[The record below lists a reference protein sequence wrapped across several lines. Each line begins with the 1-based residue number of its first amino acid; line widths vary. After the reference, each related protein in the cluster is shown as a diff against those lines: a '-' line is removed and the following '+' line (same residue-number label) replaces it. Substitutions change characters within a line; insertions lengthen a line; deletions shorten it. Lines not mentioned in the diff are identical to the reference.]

1 MYLKACPGYKGKI
14 YLSFVQG
21 YRDENG
27 KVKQKTIEKLGYLE
41 DLKKLYNDPI
51 QHFKEIAKQ
60 KSNEEVTE
68 ITIKNINTQKINKDC
83 IQKNLGYCILK
94 SIYKELKI
102 DSFLNS
108 KQKNLNIDYKLD
120 DVFSLLIFS
129 RILYPASK
137 KETYENKNIYFDKFD
152 FSEDD
157 MYRSLT
163 YLKSYKEEIEL
174 LTWNNTKEK
183 YNRDTSKT
191 FYDCTNY
198 YFEIEYNDNDEYELN
213 DDGSIKLDKNGNKI
227 LKKKGYRKRGPE
239 KNHRPDPII
248 EMGLLMDA
256 SGIPIAYNLFSGN
269 ESEKLSLCPEIKR
282 LKNKFNFG
290 RTIVVADRGLN
301 CSDNIIEISGTSME
315 MSKNKNGY
323 VYGQSVRGADSE
335 FKEWVLKKDEYI
347 TDIIED
353 EPENKKIKFIH
364 KSRIY
369 PKKMYVTR
377 DDKGLTKNGNKR
389 KEWIT
394 VDQKQMVYFS
404 QKYAD
409 KQKHDR
415 DMMIEKA
422 KDLINNPHKY
432 NKATSYGAANYV
444 KNLKFIKATGEIADT
459 SNLIFDEEKQREEE
473 KYDGYYSIVTSEEN
487 LSDIEIRNIY
497 RGLARIEN
505 TFKVTKSTLE
515 SRPVYVWTP
524 EHIEA
529 HFLTCFV
536 SLVIIRLLEEKLG
549 RKFSPDKIINSLK
562 NYTSSN
568 IEHDIYLQ
576 NNYDDIIEK
585 INELYN
591 LDLDKKYRTLS
602 EIKKILN
609 LSK

>member
-1 MYLKACPGYKGKI
+1 MYLKACPGYQGKI

-41 DLKKLYNDPI
+41 DLKKLYDDPI

-60 KSNEEVTE
+60 KRNEEVTE
-68 ITIKNINTQKINKDC
+68 ITIKNINTQKINKSC

-108 KQKNLNIDYKLD
+108 KQKNLNIDYKLND
-120 DVFSLLIFS
+120 IFSLLVFS
-129 RILYPASK
+129 RILYPSSK
-137 KETYENKNIYFDKFD
+137 KETYKNKNIYFDKFD

-157 MYRSLT
+157 MYRALT

-174 LTWNNTKEK
+174 LLWNNTKEK
-183 YNRDTSKT
+183 YNRDTNKT

-198 YFEIEYNDNDEYELN
+198 YFEIEYNDDDEYEL
-213 DDGSIKLDKNGNKI
+213 DDNGSIKLDKNGNKI
-227 LKKKGYRKRGPE
+227 VKKKGYRKRGPE
-239 KNHRPDPII
+239 KNKRPDPII
-248 EMGLLMDA
+248 EMGLLMDS

-269 ESEKLSLCPEIKR
+269 ESEKLSLVPEIKR

-301 CSDNIIEISGTSME
+301 CSDNIIEIAGTSLE
-315 MSKNKNGY
+315 MSLNKNGY

-353 EPENKKIKFIH
+353 ENEKIKFIH

-369 PKKMYVTR
+369 PKKMYITR
-377 DDKGLTKNGNKR
+377 DDKGLTKSGNKIR
-389 KEWIT
+389 EWIE

-432 NKATSYGAANYV
+432 NKATSYGAASYV
-444 KNLKFIKATGEIADT
+444 KNLKFIKSTGEIADT
-459 SNLIFDEEKQREEE
+459 SNLIFDEEKQKEEE

-536 SLVIIRLLEEKLG
+536 SLIIIRLLEEKLG

-562 NYTSSN
+562 KYTSSN

>member
-1 MYLKACPGYKGKI
+1 MFLRKSISNGKI

-27 KVKQKTIEKLGYLE
+27 KVKQKTIEKLGYLD
-41 DLKKLYNDPI
+41 DLKKIHSDPI
-51 QHFKEIAKQ
+51 AHFKEIAKQ
-60 KSNEEVTE
+60 KSSKE
-68 ITIKNINTQKINKDC
+68 ITKLVIKNINTKIIDKNT
-83 IQKNLGYCILK
+83 IQKNLGYSILK
-94 SIYKELKI
+94 NIYNELDI
-102 DSFLNS
+102 STLLNS
-108 KQKNLNIDYKLD
+108 KQKNLKINYKLN
-120 DVFSLLIFS
+120 DVFSLLVFS

-137 KETYENKNIYFDKFD
+137 KETYENRNIYFDKYN

-157 MYRSLT
+157 MYRALT
-163 YLKSYKEEIEL
+163 YLKDYKEEIEL
-174 LTWNNTKEK
+174 LLWNNTKEK
-183 YNRDTSKT
+183 YKRDSSKT

-198 YFEIEYNDNDEYELN
+198 YFEIEYNDEDEYELN
-213 DDGSIKLDKNGNKI
+213 DDNSIKLDKDGNKI
-227 LKKKGYRKRGPE
+227 IKKKSYRKRGPE
-239 KNHRPDPII
+239 KNKRPDPII

-256 SGIPIAYNLFSGN
+256 SGIPIAYNLFPGN
-269 ESEKLSLCPEIKR
+269 ESEKLSLTPEIKR
-282 LKNKFNFG
+282 LKNKFKFE

-301 CSDNIIEISGTSME
+301 CSDNIIDIAGTSLE

-323 VYGQSVRGADSE
+323 VYGQSVRGADAE
-335 FKEWVLKKDEYI
+335 FKEWVLKKDEYK
-347 TDIIED
+347 TDIIKD
-353 EPENKKIKFIH
+353 EIENEEIKFMH

-369 PKKMYVTR
+369 PKKMYITR
-377 DDKGLTKNGNKR
+377 DDKGLTKSGNK
-389 KEWIT
+389 KKQWIE

-444 KNLKFIKATGEIADT
+444 KNLKFIKSTGEIADT
-459 SNLIFDEEKQREEE
+459 TNLIFNEEKINEEE
-473 KYDGYYSIVTSEEN
+473 KYDGYYSIVTSEEH

-536 SLVIIRLLEEKLG
+536 SLVILRLLEEKLE
-549 RKFSPDKIINSLK
+549 RKFSTDKIVNSLK

-576 NNYDDIIEK
+576 NNYDDIIENIDK
-585 INELYN
+585 IYN
-591 LDLDKKYRTLS
+591 LNLNKKYRTLT

-609 LSK
+609 L

>member
-14 YLSFVQG
+14 YLSFAQG

-27 KVKQKTIEKLGYLE
+27 KVKQKTIKKLGYLD
-41 DLKKLYNDPI
+41 DLKKIYDNPI
-51 QHFKEIAKQ
+51 QHFKDIAKQ
-60 KSNEEVTE
+60 KNNEEFTE
-68 ITIKNINTQKINKDC
+68 FTIKNINTQTISKDN
-83 IQKNLGYCILK
+83 IEKNLGYSILK
-94 SIYKELKI
+94 IIYNELEINK
-102 DSFLNS
+102 FLND
-108 KQKNLNIDYKLD
+108 KQKQLKIDYKLN
-120 DVFSLLIFS
+120 DVFSLLIYS
-129 RILYPASK
+129 RILYPSSK
-137 KETYENKNIYFDKFD
+137 RETYKNKNIYFDKFD

-163 YLKSYKEEIEL
+163 YIKNYKEEIEQL
-174 LTWNNTKEK
+174 LWKNTKEK

-213 DDGSIKLDKNGNKI
+213 KDGNIKLDKNGDKI
-227 LKKKGYRKRGPE
+227 IKKKGYRKRGPE

-248 EMGLLMDA
+248 EMGLLMDS

-269 ESEKLSLCPEIKR
+269 ESEKLSLVPEIKR
-282 LKNKFNFG
+282 LKNKFGFE

-301 CSDNIIEISGTSME
+301 CSDNIIDIAGNSLE

-323 VYGQSVRGADSE
+323 VYGQSVRGADKE

-347 TDIIED
+347 TDIIKNDTE
-353 EPENKKIKFIH
+353 EVIFVH

-369 PKKMYVTR
+369 PKKLYVTR
-377 DDKGLTKNGNKR
+377 NDKGLTKSGNKR
-389 KEWIT
+389 KEWIE

-422 KDLINNPHKY
+422 KDLIANPAKY

-444 KNLKFIKATGEIADT
+444 KNLKFLKSTGEIADT
-459 SNLIFDEEKQREEE
+459 SNLIFDEEKQKEEE

-487 LSDIEIRNIY
+487 LSDLEIRNIY

-536 SLVIIRLLEEKLG
+536 SLVILRLLEEKLE
-549 RKFSPDKIINSLK
+549 RKFSPDKIVESLK
-562 NYTSSN
+562 KYTSSN

-576 NNYDDIIEK
+576 NNLDDIIETLSK
-585 INELYN
+585 MYN
-591 LDLDKKYRTLS
+591 LNLEKKYRTLT

>member
-1 MYLKACPGYKGKI
+1 MFLKKSISNGKI

-27 KVKQKTIEKLGYLE
+27 KVKQKTVEKLGYLD
-41 DLKKLYNDPI
+41 DLKKDYADPI
-51 QHFKEIAKQ
+51 VHFKELAKQ
-60 KSNEEVTE
+60 KNTNE
-68 ITIKNINTQKINKDC
+68 ITELVIKNINNKTIDKDI
-83 IQKNLGYCILK
+83 IQKNLGYSILK
-94 SIYKELKI
+94 KIYNELDI
-102 DSFLNS
+102 ATFLNS
-108 KQKNLNIDYKLD
+108 KQKNLKINYELN
-120 DVFSLLIFS
+120 DVFSLLVFS
-129 RILYPASK
+129 RILYPSSK
-137 KETYENKNIYFDKFD
+137 KETYENKNIYFDNFD

-157 MYRSLT
+157 MYRALT
-163 YLKSYKEEIEL
+163 YLKDYKEEIEL
-174 LTWNNTKEK
+174 LLWNNTKEK
-183 YNRDTSKT
+183 YKRDNSKT

-213 DDGSIKLDKNGNKI
+213 DDNSIKLDNEGNKI
-227 LKKKGYRKRGPE
+227 IKKKGYRKRGPE
-239 KNHRPDPII
+239 KNKRPDPII

-269 ESEKLSLCPEIKR
+269 ESEKLSLTPEIKR
-282 LKNKFNFG
+282 LKNKFKFE

-301 CSDNIIEISGTSME
+301 CSDNIINISGTSLE

-323 VYGQSVRGADSE
+323 VYGQSVRGADAE
-335 FKEWVLKKDEYI
+335 FKEWVLKKEEYT
-347 TDIIED
+347 TDIIKD
-353 EPENKKIKFIH
+353 EIENKEIKFTH

-369 PKKMYVTR
+369 PKKIYITR

-389 KEWIT
+389 KQWIE

-409 KQKHDR
+409 KQKYDR
-415 DMMIEKA
+415 NMMIEKA
-422 KDLINNPHKY
+422 KDLISNPHKY

-444 KNLKFIKATGEIADT
+444 KNLKFLKSTGEIADT
-459 SNLIFDEEKQREEE
+459 TNLIFDEEKIKEEE
-473 KYDGYYSIVTSEEN
+473 KYDGYYSIVTSEEH

-536 SLVIIRLLEEKLG
+536 SLVILRLLEEKLG
-549 RKFSPDKIINSLK
+549 RKFSPDKIVNSLK

-576 NNYDDIIEK
+576 NNYDDILESINK
-585 INELYN
+585 IYN
-591 LDLDKKYRTLS
+591 LNLNKKYRTLS

-609 LSK
+609 

>member
-1 MYLKACPGYKGKI
+1 MFLRKSISNGKI

-27 KVKQKTIEKLGYLE
+27 KSKQKTVEKLGYLD
-41 DLKKLYNDPI
+41 DLKKDYADPI
-51 QHFKEIAKQ
+51 VHFKEIAKQ
-60 KSNEEVTE
+60 KSSKE
-68 ITIKNINTQKINKDC
+68 ITELVIKNINTKVIDKNT
-83 IQKNLGYCILK
+83 IQKNLGYSILK
-94 SIYKELKI
+94 NIYNELDI
-102 DSFLNS
+102 SAFLNS
-108 KQKNLNIDYKLD
+108 KQKNLKISYKLD
-120 DVFSLLIFS
+120 DVFSLLVFS
-129 RILYPASK
+129 RILYPTSK
-137 KETYENKNIYFDKFD
+137 KETYKNKNIYFDKFN

-157 MYRSLT
+157 MYRALT
-163 YLKSYKEEIEL
+163 YLKDYKEEIEL
-174 LTWNNTKEK
+174 LLWNNTKEK
-183 YNRDTSKT
+183 YKRDNSKT

-198 YFEIEYNDNDEYELN
+198 YFEIEYNDEDEYELN
-213 DDGSIKLDKNGNKI
+213 DDNSIKLDNEGNKI
-227 LKKKGYRKRGPE
+227 IKKKGYRKRGPE
-239 KNHRPDPII
+239 KNKRPDPII
-248 EMGLLMDA
+248 EMGLLMD
-256 SGIPIAYNLFSGN
+256 STGIPIAYNLFSGN
-269 ESEKLSLCPEIKR
+269 ESEKLSLSPEIKR
-282 LKNKFNFG
+282 LKNKFKFE

-301 CSDNIIEISGTSME
+301 CSDNIIDIAGTSLE

-323 VYGQSVRGADSE
+323 VYGQSVRGADTE
-335 FKEWVLKKDEYI
+335 FKEWVLKKEEYT
-347 TDIIED
+347 TDIIKD
-353 EPENKKIKFIH
+353 EIENKEIKFTH

-369 PKKMYVTR
+369 PKKIYITR

-389 KEWIT
+389 KQWIE

-415 DMMIEKA
+415 NMMIEKA
-422 KDLINNPHKY
+422 KDLISNPHKY

-444 KNLKFIKATGEIADT
+444 KNLKFLKSTGEIADT
-459 SNLIFDEEKQREEE
+459 TNLIFDEDKIKEEE
-473 KYDGYYSIVTSEEN
+473 KYDGYYSIVTSEEH

-536 SLVIIRLLEEKLG
+536 SLVILRLLEEKLE
-549 RKFSPDKIINSLK
+549 RKFSPDKIVNSLK

-576 NNYDDIIEK
+576 NNYDDILESIDK
-585 INELYN
+585 IYN
-591 LDLDKKYRTLS
+591 LNLNKKYRTLT

-609 LSK
+609 L

>member
-1 MYLKACPGYKGKI
+1 MFLKQSKSHGKI

-21 YRDENG
+21 YRDKDG
-27 KVKQKTIEKLGYLE
+27 KIKHKTIEKLGYLD
-41 DLKKLYNDPI
+41 DLKKDYADPI
-51 QHFKEIAKQ
+51 VHFKELAKQ
-60 KSNEEVTE
+60 KNTNE
-68 ITIKNINTQKINKDC
+68 ITELVIKNINNKTIDKDI
-83 IQKNLGYCILK
+83 IQKNLGYSILK
-94 SIYKELKI
+94 KIYNELDI
-102 DSFLNS
+102 ATFLNS
-108 KQKNLNIDYKLD
+108 KQKNLKISYELN
-120 DVFSLLIFS
+120 DVFSLLVFS
-129 RILYPASK
+129 RILYPTSK
-137 KETYENKNIYFDKFD
+137 KETYKNKNIYFDKFN

-157 MYRSLT
+157 MYRALT
-163 YLKSYKEEIEL
+163 YLKDYKEEIEL
-174 LTWNNTKEK
+174 LLWNNTKEK
-183 YNRDTSKT
+183 YKRDNSKT

-198 YFEIEYNDNDEYELN
+198 YFEIEYNDEDEYELN
-213 DDGSIKLDKNGNKI
+213 DDNSIKLDNEGNKI
-227 LKKKGYRKRGPE
+227 IKKKGYRKRGPE
-239 KNHRPDPII
+239 KNKRPDPII

-269 ESEKLSLCPEIKR
+269 ESEKLSLSPEIKR
-282 LKNKFNFG
+282 LKNKFKFE

-301 CSDNIIEISGTSME
+301 CSDNIINISGTSLE

-323 VYGQSVRGADSE
+323 VYGQSVRGADAE
-335 FKEWVLKKDEYI
+335 FKEWVLKKEEYT
-347 TDIIED
+347 TDIIKD
-353 EPENKKIKFIH
+353 EIENKEIKFTH

-369 PKKMYVTR
+369 PKKMYITR
-377 DDKGLTKNGNKR
+377 DDKGLTECGNK
-389 KEWIT
+389 KKQWIE

-415 DMMIEKA
+415 NMMIEKA
-422 KDLINNPHKY
+422 KDLISNPHKY

-444 KNLKFIKATGEIADT
+444 KNLKFLKSTGEIADT
-459 SNLIFDEEKQREEE
+459 TNLIFDEDKIKEEE
-473 KYDGYYSIVTSEEN
+473 KYDGYYSIVTSEEH

-536 SLVIIRLLEEKLG
+536 SLVILRLLEEKLE
-549 RKFSPDKIINSLK
+549 RKFSPDKIVNSLK

-576 NNYDDIIEK
+576 NNYDDILESIDK
-585 INELYN
+585 IYN
-591 LDLDKKYRTLS
+591 LNLNKKYRTLS

-609 LSK
+609 

>member
-1 MYLKACPGYKGKI
+1 MYLKVCPGYKGKI

-41 DLKKLYNDPI
+41 DLKKNYDDPI
-51 QHFKEIAKQ
+51 NYFKELAK
-60 KSNEEVTE
+60 KRNNEEVTE
-68 ITIKNINTQKINKDC
+68 ITIKNINTQKISKGT
-83 IQKNLGYCILK
+83 IQKNLGYSILK
-94 SIYKELKI
+94 LIYKELKI
-102 DSFLNS
+102 DSFLNN
-108 KQKNLNIDYKLD
+108 KQKSLNIDYKLND
-120 DVFSLLIFS
+120 IFSLLIFS
-129 RILYPASK
+129 RILYPGSK

-152 FSEDD
+152 FSEND
-157 MYRSLT
+157 MYRSLN
-163 YLKSYKEEIEL
+163 YLKSYKEELEL
-174 LTWNNTKEK
+174 LLWNNSKEK

-198 YFEIEYNDNDEYELN
+198 YFEIEYNDNDEYVSN

-227 LKKKGYRKRGPE
+227 LKRKGYRKRGPE

-269 ESEKLSLCPEIKR
+269 DSEKLSLVPEIRR

-301 CSDNIIEISGTSME
+301 CSDNIVEISGTSIE

-353 EPENKKIKFIH
+353 TQENKKIKFIH

-369 PKKMYVTR
+369 PKKMYITR
-377 DDKGLTKNGNKR
+377 KDKGLTKNGNKR
-389 KEWIT
+389 KEWIE
-394 VDQKQMVYFS
+394 VDQKQMIYFS

-415 DMMIEKA
+415 DIMIEKA

-444 KNLKFIKATGEIADT
+444 KNLKFIKSTGEIADT
-459 SNLIFDEEKQREEE
+459 SNLIFDEEKQKEEE

-536 SLVIIRLLEEKLG
+536 SLVIIRLLEEKLE

-568 IEHDIYLQ
+568 IEYDIYLQ
-576 NNYDDIIEK
+576 NNYDDIMEK
-585 INELYN
+585 LNELYN
-591 LDLDKKYRTLS
+591 IDLDKKYRTLS

-609 LSK
+609 L

>member
-1 MYLKACPGYKGKI
+1 MFLKKSISNGKI

-27 KVKQKTIEKLGYLE
+27 KVKQKTVEKLGYLD
-41 DLKKLYNDPI
+41 DLKKDYADPI
-51 QHFKEIAKQ
+51 VHFKELAKQ
-60 KSNEEVTE
+60 KNTNE
-68 ITIKNINTQKINKDC
+68 ITELVIKNINNKTIDKDI
-83 IQKNLGYCILK
+83 IQKNLGYSILK
-94 SIYKELKI
+94 HIYNELDI
-102 DSFLNS
+102 ATFLKS
-108 KQKNLNIDYKLD
+108 KQKNLKINYELN
-120 DVFSLLIFS
+120 DVFSLLVFS
-129 RILYPASK
+129 RILYPSSK
-137 KETYENKNIYFDKFD
+137 KETYENKNIYFDNFD

-157 MYRSLT
+157 MYRALT
-163 YLKSYKEEIEL
+163 YLKDYKEEIEL
-174 LTWNNTKEK
+174 LLWNNTKDK
-183 YNRDTSKT
+183 YKRDNSKT

-198 YFEIEYNDNDEYELN
+198 YFEIECNDEDEYELN
-213 DDGSIKLDKNGNKI
+213 QDNSIKLDNEGNKI
-227 LKKKGYRKRGPE
+227 IKKKGYRKRGPE
-239 KNHRPDPII
+239 KNKRPDSII

-269 ESEKLSLCPEIKR
+269 ESEKLSLTSEIKR
-282 LKNKFNFG
+282 LKNKFKFE

-301 CSDNIIEISGTSME
+301 CSDNIIDIAGTSLE

-323 VYGQSVRGADSE
+323 VYGQSVRGADAE
-335 FKEWVLKKDEYI
+335 FKEWVLQKEEYK
-347 TDIIED
+347 TDIIKD
-353 EPENKKIKFIH
+353 DIENKEIKFTH

-369 PKKMYVTR
+369 PKKMYITR
-377 DDKGLTKNGNKR
+377 DDKGLTKSRNK
-389 KEWIT
+389 KKQWIE

-444 KNLKFIKATGEIADT
+444 KNLKFIKSTGEIADT
-459 SNLIFDEEKQREEE
+459 TNLIFDEDKIKEEE
-473 KYDGYYSIVTSEEN
+473 KYDGYYSIVTSEEH

-536 SLVIIRLLEEKLG
+536 SLVILRLLEEKLE
-549 RKFSPDKIINSLK
+549 RKFSPDKIVNSLK

-576 NNYDDIIEK
+576 NNYDDILESIDK
-585 INELYN
+585 IYN
-591 LDLDKKYRTLS
+591 LNLNKKYRTLS

-609 LSK
+609 

>member
-1 MYLKACPGYKGKI
+1 MFLRKSISNGKI

-27 KVKQKTIEKLGYLE
+27 KVKQKTVKKLGYLD
-41 DLKKLYNDPI
+41 DLKKDYADPI
-51 QHFKEIAKQ
+51 VHFKEIAKQ
-60 KSNEEVTE
+60 KNSKE
-68 ITIKNINTQKINKDC
+68 ITELVIKNINNKTIDKDI
-83 IQKNLGYCILK
+83 IQKNLGYSILK
-94 SIYKELKI
+94 KIYNELDI
-102 DSFLNS
+102 ATFLNS
-108 KQKNLNIDYKLD
+108 KQKKLKINYELN
-120 DVFSLLIFS
+120 DVFSLLVFS
-129 RILYPASK
+129 RILYPTSK
-137 KETYENKNIYFDKFD
+137 KETYKNKNIYFDKFN

-157 MYRSLT
+157 MYRALT
-163 YLKSYKEEIEL
+163 YLKDYKEEIEL
-174 LTWNNTKEK
+174 LLWNNTKEK
-183 YNRDTSKT
+183 YKRDNSKT

-198 YFEIEYNDNDEYELN
+198 YFEIEYNDDDEYELN
-213 DDGSIKLDKNGNKI
+213 QDNSIKLDANGNKI
-227 LKKKGYRKRGPE
+227 IKKKGYRKRGPE
-239 KNHRPDPII
+239 KNKRPDPII

-269 ESEKLSLCPEIKR
+269 ESEKLSLTPEIKR
-282 LKNKFNFG
+282 LKNKFKFE

-301 CSDNIIEISGTSME
+301 CSDNIINISGTSLE

-323 VYGQSVRGADSE
+323 VYGQSVRGADAE
-335 FKEWVLKKDEYI
+335 FKEWVLKKEEYT
-347 TDIIED
+347 TDIIKD
-353 EPENKKIKFIH
+353 EIENKEIKFTH

-369 PKKMYVTR
+369 PKKMYITR
-377 DDKGLTKNGNKR
+377 DDKGLTECGNK
-389 KEWIT
+389 KKQWIE

-415 DMMIEKA
+415 NMMIEKA
-422 KDLINNPHKY
+422 KDLISNPHKY

-444 KNLKFIKATGEIADT
+444 KNLKFIKSTGEIADT
-459 SNLIFDEEKQREEE
+459 TNLIFDEDKIKEEE
-473 KYDGYYSIVTSEEN
+473 KYDGYYSIVTSEEH

-536 SLVIIRLLEEKLG
+536 SLVILRLLEEKLE
-549 RKFSPDKIINSLK
+549 RKFSPDKIVNSLK

-576 NNYDDIIEK
+576 NNYDDILESIDK
-585 INELYN
+585 IYN
-591 LDLDKKYRTLS
+591 LNLNKKYRTLS

-609 LSK
+609 